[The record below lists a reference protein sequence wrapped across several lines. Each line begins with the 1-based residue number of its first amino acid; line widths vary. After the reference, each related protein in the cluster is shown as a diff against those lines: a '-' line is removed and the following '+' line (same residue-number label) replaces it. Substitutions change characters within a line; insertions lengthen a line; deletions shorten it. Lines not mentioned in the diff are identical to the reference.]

1 MLNIGAYLDG
11 LKGRRIGI
19 LGFGVSNAP
28 VAELVWEAGAHV
40 TVYDQ
45 KSAAE
50 LGPAAE
56 KLAARGV
63 AFRSGDGYAD
73 KLDDEI
79 VFRSPGFLPTHPCL
93 RRAAA
98 AGAQI
103 TSEMALFFDCCPC
116 TIVGVTG
123 SDGKST
129 TSTVTAKLLEQSG
142 KRVYL
147 GGNIGTPL
155 VGKLTQMTAEDFA
168 VVELSSFQL
177 MDMQRSPHIAVVT
190 NVTPNHLDKHTDMA
204 EYIEAK
210 RAIFRYQQ
218 AGDLLVANFD
228 NDVTRAFLDEAPART
243 RPFSRRNRSGEG
255 VVCENGRIWLRS
267 GGAEEPLLAAKQIRI
282 PGNHNVE
289 NYMAAVGAAYEYVTQ
304 TDIAA
309 VAETFGGVAHR
320 LELVRTLD
328 GVRYFNSSIDSS
340 PTRTMA
346 ALSVF
351 DGGLTVILGGSDKGI
366 SFETLGEALC
376 EKAKRVI
383 LTGATAGA
391 IEAAVR
397 GAKAYRADAPEVC
410 RVQSL
415 PEAVRLARTKTCSG
429 EVVLLSPACASFDA
443 FKNFEERGETFRQAV
458 NAL

>member
-1 MLNIGAYLDG
+1 
-11 LKGRRIGI
+11 
-19 LGFGVSNAP
+19 
-28 VAELVWEAGAHV
+28 
-40 TVYDQ
+40 
-45 KSAAE
+45 
-50 LGPAAE
+50 
-56 KLAARGV
+56 
-63 AFRSGDGYAD
+63 
-73 KLDDEI
+73 
-79 VFRSPGFLPTHPCL
+79 
-93 RRAAA
+93 
-98 AGAQI
+98 
-103 TSEMALFFDCCPC
+103 
-116 TIVGVTG
+116 
-123 SDGKST
+123 
-129 TSTVTAKLLEQSG
+129 
-142 KRVYL
+142 
-147 GGNIGTPL
+147 
-155 VGKLTQMTAEDFA
+155 
-168 VVELSSFQL
+168 
-177 MDMQRSPHIAVVT
+177 
-190 NVTPNHLDKHTDMA
+190 
-204 EYIEAK
+204 
-210 RAIFRYQQ
+210 
-218 AGDLLVANFD
+218 
-228 NDVTRAFLDEAPART
+228 
-243 RPFSRRNRSGEG
+243 
-255 VVCENGRIWLRS
+255 
-267 GGAEEPLLAAKQIRI
+267 
-282 PGNHNVE
+282 
-289 NYMAAVGAAYEYVTQ
+289 MAAVGAAYEYVTQ